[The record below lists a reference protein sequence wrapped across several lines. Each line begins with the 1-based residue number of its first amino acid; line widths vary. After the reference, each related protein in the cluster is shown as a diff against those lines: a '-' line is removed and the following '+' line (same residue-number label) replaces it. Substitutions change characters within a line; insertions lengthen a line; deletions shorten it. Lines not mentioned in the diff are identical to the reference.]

1 MMNVRVLIG
10 AVLTAMLFLNGCYMT
25 KEQRWEAFD
34 AERRQEVGVKTTAYY
49 LTEWGKPK
57 KRMRSPRW
65 RGSIDV
71 GVLRLWRR
79 RGLAEDPDLH
89 ARWGLKGFSAGILAQ
104 RSLVSRNV
112 RFPRGLMLR
121 SPTL

>member
-34 AERRQEVGVKTTAYY
+34 AERRQDVGVKTTAYY

-57 KRMRSPRW
+57 KRMRSQDGGEVLTWESSGYGGAEGW
-65 RGSIDV
+65 RKTLTFTPD
-71 GVLRLWRR
+71 GVLKDFRR
-79 RGLAEDPDLH
+79 EYWPKEA
-89 ARWGLKGFSAGILAQ
+89 W
-104 RSLVSRNV
+104 
-112 RFPRGLMLR
+112 
-121 SPTL
+121 